1 MMDFSTPPRKSPP
14 ETLLPMINVVFLLLI
29 FFLISARMT
38 PPEPF
43 PVTPPQSQV
52 QSQAQAV
59 GGGDFTLYL
68 AADGRI
74 GYAGALGDA
83 ALATLAA
90 DRDRYCAGQD
100 CTAAPPRLSLRADAA
115 VAAQAVAALLPRL
128 GHLGF
133 GRVDLVAAQGG
144 RP

>member
-1 MMDFSTPPRKSPP
+1 MDFSTPPRKSLP

-29 FFLISARMT
+29 FFLISARMA

-43 PVTPPQSQV
+43 PVTPPQSQA
-52 QSQAQAV
+52 QSQAE

-83 ALATLAA
+83 ALAALAA
-90 DRDRYCAGQD
+90 DRDRHCAGQD

-133 GRVDLVAAQGG
+133 GRVELVAGQGAL
-144 RP
+144 P